1 MNSRLDPTE
10 DLVEERIH
18 ELEDKYEDITNNST
32 QTKTSKL
39 WIRLTDM
46 K

>member
-1 MNSRLDPTE
+1 MNSRLGSIE

-18 ELEDKYEDITNNST
+18 ELEDKYEDIANNST
-32 QTKTSKL
+32 QTRTSKL
-39 WIRLTDM
+39 WIRLRDM